1 MHANVYSI
9 SYPNQKSRKV
19 LPLIPLVFGV
29 VDVGT
34 IDVVHYAD
42 FVFDIFNGIKDK
54 NLDSWI
60 SMKKN

>member
-9 SYPNQKSRKV
+9 SYPNQKFKEV

-34 IDVVHYAD
+34 IDVVHDVD
-42 FVFDIFNGIKDK
+42 FVFDDLNGIKDK
-54 NLDSWI
+54 ILDSWI
-60 SMKKN
+60 SMKNN